1 MHGGTLTPWKAEPMQ
16 VEGGG
21 QVQGTLEGS
30 AEINK
35 SNYIPRVS
43 EGMSGLFGMDKMKRG
58 EIKLVPEADWLLMNP
73 DNIKAIM
80 QIPLGG
86 EDDSKWNFYG

>member
-1 MHGGTLTPWKAEPMQ
+1 
-16 VEGGG
+16 
-21 QVQGTLEGS
+21 
-30 AEINK
+30 
-35 SNYIPRVS
+35 
-43 EGMSGLFGMDKMKRG
+43 MSGLFGMDKMKRG